1 MRPSCLFILFAVL
14 WLFQSPLQGQ
24 QAYLRQALADYVSD
38 KPAQIG
44 VALIVE
50 GRDTV
55 CVNDYTLEQLD
66 AWAPKEPDVYRW
78 QASLNRN
85 HTLVVEKESQIIGFG
100 DVGETGYLDRLYVHP
115 DYLHQGIASLIVE
128 QLEKYAKAKGIGFM
142 NTAASVTSQRF
153 FEKQGYVVL
162 QEQIVERRG
171 VRMRRY
177 LMEKKL

>member
-1 MRPSCLFILFAVL
+1 MKTRLYKQSDLEAVL
-14 WLFQSPLQGQ
+14 KLF
-24 QAYLRQALADYVSD
+24 YDN
-38 KPAQIG
+38 IH
-44 VALIVE
+44 
-50 GRDTV
+50 TV

-85 HTLVVEKESQIIGFG
+85 HTLVVENESQIIGFG

-171 VRMRRY
+171 VRLRRY

>member
-1 MRPSCLFILFAVL
+1 MKTRLYKQSDLEAVL
-14 WLFQSPLQGQ
+14 KLF
-24 QAYLRQALADYVSD
+24 YDN
-38 KPAQIG
+38 IH
-44 VALIVE
+44 
-50 GRDTV
+50 TV

-85 HTLVVEKESQIIGFG
+85 HTLVVENESQIIGFG

-142 NTAASVTSQRF
+142 NTIKSIIS
-153 FEKQGYVVL
+153 L
-162 QEQIVERRG
+162 
-171 VRMRRY
+171 
-177 LMEKKL
+177 